1 MFHDQSGASVVPK
14 EHGGCSTMRI
24 GVLGCCHG
32 ELDRVYETVRKLERQ
47 SIGID
52 LLICCGDF
60 MSVRNEQ
67 DLDHVCM
74 PQQHRERQDM
84 KDFSKYYTGRV
95 EAPVTTIF
103 VGGRNEA
110 ANLLREHYFG
120 GWVAPRIYYLGCAG
134 VVRIGPLRIA
144 GISGNFVASDYFRGR
159 HECPP
164 FTEEYKRSAVHAREY
179 DAARLEKL
187 QEPIDIV
194 VSYDWP
200 RGIWKF
206 GNYEKMCEQPD
217 LGENVKR
224 EMEGNTL
231 GSPAAMELL
240 KKLRPLFWFS
250 SSLQVKFPALVPHG
264 DGTFTR
270 FLALDRC
277 RTGREYMQVLDI
289 DPRCPTAMQALPR
302 PSWLKTP
309 VLRRLPVPLCYDAE
323 WLAVQKVNHESIS
336 FSWQP
341 AKAKLVAATREDVDW
356 VKKRL
361 RDDVGAVPSYRGRR
375 HPDLLPTKLRKSRG
389 AGRQTFQNF
398 STEQLRELYD
408 FRGLVFPGHLDKPS
422 MIKKLEEYDALH
434 GEEEEEK
441 AVEGEG
447 FPIPLNFEAEPP
459 NPQQQRARLLAIL
472 ELHDLWKDQE
482 SQRRQVLRSTHM
494 EQVYDP
500 FSDASV
506 PELAVPPV
514 ASAGPSHTAG
524 DDVKPA
530 IPSDEPQEESTE
542 REAPPAATDEGT
554 APVTAEDQAIYPDAA
569 DAAPEREQEAAS
581 VEEAP
586 MSTDAGGA
594 EAAEEEDDEQL
605 RAALQQTQ
613 HRAEEATTARERE
626 APGTLEESE
635 YGASAAALAAA
646 VMELAENFQEGDDPG
661 PLLLAVDQVEGV
673 LEALTGGEEVTEADS
688 EEAVD
693 GFAALAKALAEAERE
708 EAEAAEAAAVVVDVD
723 APALDLEVLKQQSH
737 PRRAASAGIADSQ
750 LSEMPVPPTP
760 ATASNQVS
768 ASASTV
774 PVRSSPA
781 EARAASQ
788 TAGSSADRRQASSAP
803 PLQVGSHVRLRGL
816 EKRPELNGSCG
827 RLARLSHGGWG
838 MAALAASVTASASY
852 RVGQAVQVLSKSSNA
867 WVDATIQQILPDKG
881 IWVRYGNSHK
891 VIPPELQPSALRCK
905 AAQEPT
911 EYALGQRVQVF
922 SKTSQ
927 QWVPGIVREI
937 WPDGSVHVQYEQAQ
951 HLYKVL
957 APELQGS
964 MLRACGQI
972 AEPDTQEEGGDSRVA
987 ALVEEAERLKSTIAK
1002 QQEEIS
1008 ALQEQRQAQPA
1019 VAQNAHG
1026 LVQVQLQT
1034 RQDHKPQRSDQARP
1048 QQQPLQT
1055 PQQGPQQQQ
1064 QQKQQ
1069 QQQQQQWRKQSASK
1083 PFTAVQPNSFARVA
1097 ENREEENWTCPV
1109 CTFENVEPL
1118 TECEMCGTKR
1128 SYPSSPQR
1136 KRLKKGPPDIVEVEA
1151 VLDHPSRQNASEV
1164 TAGPAEFLRCATA
1177 VIEPGIGARSA
1188 SQVQGPE
1195 DEALIEV
1202 PVPDCL
1208 SAGPSGEPLRLT
1220 QTLHDRLCPYQREGV
1235 AASVACWINNE
1246 IDTRPVAPATVQA
1259 ASQLVLSMGG
1269 FAFSVLLHWRHSG
1282 SVWSPLKLL
1291 FASATFWCAA
1301 ENFDASFG
1309 GILFGDHP
1317 WDPERMQVPMVGS
1330 MPAQQPMSLQWHLYL
1345 SLLMA
1350 DTCLAAPR
1358 AAWPRAGLGAL
1369 FATLLDAAAEPA
1381 WLASRLYRY
1390 TACSESAGYC
1400 ILEVDPKNY
1409 VSWFLLMT
1417 LCFRVFLFWDGL
1429 PVISIAPS
1437 PITVIPYVAWLS
1449 VLIWYTN
1456 LIRASGGG
1464 VAWMWHLHA
1473 RKHGG
1478 ILADEMGLGKTVQA
1492 CGMIRALRAKQATHV
1507 LVVMPV
1513 TLLDQWAQELKKWC
1527 PGCPVFIYHG
1537 SPTHRARAL
1546 RAVARARGGVLLT
1559 SYAIIKNEDEK
1570 LAMVDLSEDAEST
1583 GLSKSEWRPAKGAKR
1598 ARGMAAAA
1606 WIKPWDLVI
1615 CDEAHVMRTISTL
1628 LGKAVRRLKADCR
1641 ILLTGTPVQ
1650 NALQD
1655 LWALMDFA
1663 QPGLLGNHATFT
1675 KRFNDPIEKGS
1686 VRDASPSA
1694 VALKKHL
1701 CEQLW
1706 ELVRP
1711 HLLRRTKDRVGMMDN
1726 SAGVEARGSTEALTK
1741 PLPPRTEFVVW
1752 LVPSKDQVRIYQKAL
1767 ETSEIIHEANSKS
1780 KLGVEVFRAIGLLK
1794 RLCNHPALALP
1805 THENWQR
1812 ALATAGEG
1820 LLVPAELTRMARPSK
1835 RTKGPAESDPHPV
1848 EPEEDDAA
1856 QDAQPGKAV
1865 ERMLRNLKSNAEA
1878 MISQSAKLKCLAA
1891 LLPTLESGGHR
1902 TLIFSQG
1909 IRMMD
1914 LVEICIL
1921 RKQKMKYLRID
1932 GHTEIAARNER
1943 VRLFQTQPQSY
1954 TCMLLTTRVGGFGLN
1969 LTSAD
1974 RVIIL
1979 DPAWNPAVDMQ
1990 AVDRAHRIG
1999 QDREVK
2005 TYRLVMSGLIEDK
2018 MFRLQVFKMG
2028 LTKTAL
2034 ETKQQQRY
2042 FTAEEIH
2049 GLFEWT
2055 DPAHGE
2061 TRALLRH
2068 QHGIEDCAA
2077 QCDAPDEWLKAGPA
2091 VGLSSFSFLYS
2102 TLQGEQDDELAG
2114 AAPEVRLMKAKLK
2127 IAEDAAGKAA
2137 AARLVKEGS
2146 LTTAQQQLEK
2156 AAAEIKSATSA
2167 RSTASEQLKRAQAA
2181 LGQSKRQEGLVEKEV
2196 EKAQQSLEASAKR
2209 LAEAEAKRDLH
2220 DAEVTSG
2227 TDEARQG
2234 ATALEEAET
2243 KLSKTLA
2250 QVEAELEKGLALE
2263 GPVAKIKAAQ
2273 KAAARLAEADEAAR
2287 RAREAASEE
2296 WVTHANHI
2304 TIGDIMCI
2312 LYREQT
2318 GIDPSTEIVV
2328 ASDEIPAVAPFPAPE
2343 PANVP
2348 WLFCVLEEETISY
2361 AALFEPWEVFQIGN
2375 EEEADSNGEAGPPGE
2390 QPAMITFLLSPG
2402 VKVRACF
2409 VALIGVVA
2417 EELASGSND
2426 IPVIVP
2432 GNDNE
2437 SEDELPA
2444 HFWAELFSE
2453 QEEDEDEKVLAKW
2466 HEKPG
2471 GWNPRS
2477 SRCLQPDKALEIE
2490 SRCAEHQTD
2499 MTLAMQGLAPSGS
2512 PPLKTL
2518 QSARRA
2524 AEKEKQTAEKAVAK
2538 ISVSGS
2544 RAVERLNQ
2552 AVAEIKSAL
2561 NAVTSGLHGQ
2571 SGEATQAYAKVLD
2584 GIGKELAEDW
2594 RSSRA
2599 AAEAAARGAA
2609 NQRRAQRAR
2618 LSSNSKAREET
2629 SRHAI
2634 VQRQYAK
2641 VMQNLEA
2648 CRARTAEDEEAL
2660 QTAQAAVAEA
2670 EGRERQQKRLRDDC
2684 KAAICDAKQC
2694 LKSARLAEK
2703 EATAERTSLYKH
2715 YAKADEGL
2723 KDALKFAK
2731 SAEQASA
2738 AERQKA
2744 IAAIKALRAEEYDAN
2759 QVVEAYESKKRARQD
2774 QQDVA

>member
-1 MFHDQSGASVVPK
+1 M
-14 EHGGCSTMRI
+14 
-24 GVLGCCHG
+24 VL
-32 ELDRVYETVRKLERQ
+32 
-47 SIGID
+47 
-52 LLICCGDF
+52 F
-60 MSVRNEQ
+60 MSNTSTRIR
-67 DLDHVCM
+67 DWIL
-74 PQQHRERQDM
+74 
-84 KDFSKYYTGRV
+84 GRAGKRV
-95 EAPVTTIF
+95 
-103 VGGRNEA
+103 
-110 ANLLREHYFG
+110 LL
-120 GWVAPRIYYLGCAG
+120 
-134 VVRIGPLRIA
+134 
-144 GISGNFVASDYFRGR
+144 SGNAS
-159 HECPP
+159 
-164 FTEEYKRSAVHAREY
+164 
-179 DAARLEKL
+179 
-187 QEPIDIV
+187 
-194 VSYDWP
+194 
-200 RGIWKF
+200 
-206 GNYEKMCEQPD
+206 
-217 LGENVKR
+217 
-224 EMEGNTL
+224 
-231 GSPAAMELL
+231 
-240 KKLRPLFWFS
+240 
-250 SSLQVKFPALVPHG
+250 
-264 DGTFTR
+264 
-270 FLALDRC
+270 
-277 RTGREYMQVLDI
+277 
-289 DPRCPTAMQALPR
+289 
-302 PSWLKTP
+302 
-309 VLRRLPVPLCYDAE
+309 
-323 WLAVQKVNHESIS
+323 
-336 FSWQP
+336 
-341 AKAKLVAATREDVDW
+341 
-356 VKKRL
+356 
-361 RDDVGAVPSYRGRR
+361 
-375 HPDLLPTKLRKSRG
+375 
-389 AGRQTFQNF
+389 
-398 STEQLRELYD
+398 
-408 FRGLVFPGHLDKPS
+408 
-422 MIKKLEEYDALH
+422 
-434 GEEEEEK
+434 
-441 AVEGEG
+441 
-447 FPIPLNFEAEPP
+447 
-459 NPQQQRARLLAIL
+459 
-472 ELHDLWKDQE
+472 
-482 SQRRQVLRSTHM
+482 
-494 EQVYDP
+494 
-500 FSDASV
+500 
-506 PELAVPPV
+506 
-514 ASAGPSHTAG
+514 
-524 DDVKPA
+524 
-530 IPSDEPQEESTE
+530 
-542 REAPPAATDEGT
+542 
-554 APVTAEDQAIYPDAA
+554 
-569 DAAPEREQEAAS
+569 
-581 VEEAP
+581 
-586 MSTDAGGA
+586 
-594 EAAEEEDDEQL
+594 
-605 RAALQQTQ
+605 
-613 HRAEEATTARERE
+613 
-626 APGTLEESE
+626 
-635 YGASAAALAAA
+635 
-646 VMELAENFQEGDDPG
+646 
-661 PLLLAVDQVEGV
+661 
-673 LEALTGGEEVTEADS
+673 
-688 EEAVD
+688 
-693 GFAALAKALAEAERE
+693 
-708 EAEAAEAAAVVVDVD
+708 
-723 APALDLEVLKQQSH
+723 
-737 PRRAASAGIADSQ
+737 
-750 LSEMPVPPTP
+750 
-760 ATASNQVS
+760 
-768 ASASTV
+768 
-774 PVRSSPA
+774 
-781 EARAASQ
+781 
-788 TAGSSADRRQASSAP
+788 
-803 PLQVGSHVRLRGL
+803 
-816 EKRPELNGSCG
+816 
-827 RLARLSHGGWG
+827 
-838 MAALAASVTASASY
+838 
-852 RVGQAVQVLSKSSNA
+852 
-867 WVDATIQQILPDKG
+867 
-881 IWVRYGNSHK
+881 
-891 VIPPELQPSALRCK
+891 
-905 AAQEPT
+905 
-911 EYALGQRVQVF
+911 
-922 SKTSQ
+922 
-927 QWVPGIVREI
+927 
-937 WPDGSVHVQYEQAQ
+937 
-951 HLYKVL
+951 
-957 APELQGS
+957 ELQGS

-972 AEPDTQEEGGDSRVA
+972 AEPDTQEEGGHSRVA
-987 ALVEEAERLKSTIAK
+987 ALVEEAERLKATIAK

-1008 ALQEQRQAQPA
+1008 ALQQRRAQPDAAA
-1019 VAQNAHG
+1019 VAQNARG

-1034 RQDHKPQRSDQARP
+1034 SKDRTPPRSDHAQPQP
-1048 QQQPLQT
+1048 QQQPFQP

-1064 QQKQQ
+1064 QQQR
-1069 QQQQQQWRKQSASK
+1069 RKPSAPT
-1083 PFTAVQPNSFARVA
+1083 PFTAVQPNGFARAV
-1097 ENREEENWTCPV
+1097 ENREEENWTCSV

-1136 KRLKKGPPDIVEVEA
+1136 KRLKKSPPDVVEVDA
-1151 VLDHPSRQNASEV
+1151 VLDHPSRQNAPEV

-1208 SAGPSGEPLRLT
+1208 SAGPSGDPLRLT
-1220 QTLHDRLCPYQREGV
+1220 QTLHDRLCPYQRE
-1235 AASVACWINNE
+1235 
-1246 IDTRPVAPATVQA
+1246 
-1259 ASQLVLSMGG
+1259 
-1269 FAFSVLLHWRHSG
+1269 
-1282 SVWSPLKLL
+1282 
-1291 FASATFWCAA
+1291 
-1301 ENFDASFG
+1301 
-1309 GILFGDHP
+1309 
-1317 WDPERMQVPMVGS
+1317 
-1330 MPAQQPMSLQWHLYL
+1330 
-1345 SLLMA
+1345 
-1350 DTCLAAPR
+1350 
-1358 AAWPRAGLGAL
+1358 
-1369 FATLLDAAAEPA
+1369 
-1381 WLASRLYRY
+1381 
-1390 TACSESAGYC
+1390 
-1400 ILEVDPKNY
+1400 
-1409 VSWFLLMT
+1409 
-1417 LCFRVFLFWDGL
+1417 
-1429 PVISIAPS
+1429 
-1437 PITVIPYVAWLS
+1437 
-1449 VLIWYTN
+1449 
-1456 LIRASGGG
+1456 G

-1537 SPTHRARAL
+1537 SPTHRSRAL

-1570 LAMVDLSEDAEST
+1570 LAMVDLSEDAESS
-1583 GLSKSEWRPAKGAKR
+1583 GLSKSDWRPSKGVKR
-1598 ARGMAAAA
+1598 ACGMAAAA

-1711 HLLRRTKDRVGMMDN
+1711 HLLRRTKDRVGMMDH

-1767 ETSEIIHEANSKS
+1767 ETSEIIHEANSKR

-1820 LLVPAELTRMARPSK
+1820 LLGPAELTRMARPSK

-1865 ERMLRNLKSNAEA
+1865 ERMLRNLKSSAEA
-1878 MISQSAKLKCLAA
+1878 MIAQSAKLKCLAA
-1891 LLPTLESGGHR
+1891 LLPALESRGHR

-1914 LVEICIL
+1914 LVEICVL
-1921 RKQKMKYLRID
+1921 RKQKIKYLRID

-1943 VRLFQTQPQSY
+1943 VRLFQTQTQSY

-2077 QCDAPDEWLKAGPA
+2077 QCDAPHEWLKAGPA

-2102 TLQGEQDDELAG
+2102 TLQGDQDDELAG

-2156 AAAEIKSATSA
+2156 AAAEIKSASSA
-2167 RSTASEQLKRAQAA
+2167 HSTASEQLKRAQAA

-2196 EKAQQSLEASAKR
+2196 EKAQQSFEASAKR
-2209 LAEAEAKRDLH
+2209 LAEAEAKRDQH
-2220 DAEVTSG
+2220 DAEVASG

-2263 GPVAKIKAAQ
+2263 APVAKIKAAQ

-2287 RAREAASEE
+2287 SAREAAGEE
-2296 WVTHANHI
+2296 W
-2304 TIGDIMCI
+2304 
-2312 LYREQT
+2312 
-2318 GIDPSTEIVV
+2318 
-2328 ASDEIPAVAPFPAPE
+2328 
-2343 PANVP
+2343 
-2348 WLFCVLEEETISY
+2348 
-2361 AALFEPWEVFQIGN
+2361 
-2375 EEEADSNGEAGPPGE
+2375 
-2390 QPAMITFLLSPG
+2390 
-2402 VKVRACF
+2402 
-2409 VALIGVVA
+2409 
-2417 EELASGSND
+2417 
-2426 IPVIVP
+2426 
-2432 GNDNE
+2432 
-2437 SEDELPA
+2437 
-2444 HFWAELFSE
+2444 
-2453 QEEDEDEKVLAKW
+2453 
-2466 HEKPG
+2466 
-2471 GWNPRS
+2471 
-2477 SRCLQPDKALEIE
+2477 DKALAIE

-2499 MTLAMQGLAPSGS
+2499 MTLAMQGLAPTGS

-2518 QSARRA
+2518 QSARRT

-2538 ISVSGS
+2538 VSVSGS

-2561 NAVTSGLHGQ
+2561 NAVTSSLHGQ

-2618 LSSNSKAREET
+2618 LSSNSKAREEAA
-2629 SRHAI
+2629 RHAI

-2641 VMQNLEA
+2641 VTQNL
-2648 CRARTAEDEEAL
+2648 EEAL

-2684 KAAICDAKQC
+2684 KTAICDAKQC

>member
-1 MFHDQSGASVVPK
+1 

-224 EMEGNTL
+224 EMEGQGLTMLRVRQHFGKPCRWAGNVGDTDHVIHTDRSSKGLNLASRVTGDRICLIVPTL
-231 GSPAAMELL
+231 ILDPGPLPRAWLLLGTVWVLAYSREDRQMLDEL
-240 KKLRPLFWFS
+240 R
-250 SSLQVKFPALVPHG
+250 VKFPALVPHG

-277 RTGREYMQVLDI
+277 RTGREYMQAWQQGAAGLRFIPVPEI
-289 DPRCPTAMQALPR
+289 MQAVGLGHR
-302 PSWLKTP
+302 PALSHSDASFATTLLAEDACDASTVSANGFP
-309 VLRRLPVPLCYDAE
+309 DLRLRRLPVPLCYDAE

-341 AKAKLVAATREDVDW
+341 AKAKLAAATREDVDW

-524 DDVKPA
+524 HDVKPA

-569 DAAPEREQEAAS
+569 DAAPEQEQEAAA

-586 MSTDAGGA
+586 MSTDAGGMGFVPGA
-594 EAAEEEDDEQL
+594 EAAEEEDD
-605 RAALQQTQ
+605 
-613 HRAEEATTARERE
+613 
-626 APGTLEESE
+626 
-635 YGASAAALAAA
+635 
-646 VMELAENFQEGDDPG
+646 EGDDPG

-673 LEALTGGEEVTEADS
+673 LEALTGGEEVPGGKYTAFEAVLGLS
-688 EEAVD
+688 WLVLHVSSSHVRSRQVEEAVD
-693 GFAALAKALAEAERE
+693 GFAALAKALAEAERPLDCDRFSVGRLLCE

-723 APALDLEVLKQQSH
+723 APA
-737 PRRAASAGIADSQ
+737 
-750 LSEMPVPPTP
+750 
-760 ATASNQVS
+760 
-768 ASASTV
+768 
-774 PVRSSPA
+774 
-781 EARAASQ
+781 
-788 TAGSSADRRQASSAP
+788 
-803 PLQVGSHVRLRGL
+803 
-816 EKRPELNGSCG
+816 
-827 RLARLSHGGWG
+827 
-838 MAALAASVTASASY
+838 
-852 RVGQAVQVLSKSSNA
+852 
-867 WVDATIQQILPDKG
+867 
-881 IWVRYGNSHK
+881 
-891 VIPPELQPSALRCK
+891 
-905 AAQEPT
+905 
-911 EYALGQRVQVF
+911 F

-987 ALVEEAERLKSTIAK
+987 ALVEEAERLKATIAK

-1026 LVQVQLQT
+1026 LVQVQLQA

-1064 QQKQQ
+1064 QQ
-1069 QQQQQQWRKQSASK
+1069 QWRKPSASK

-1097 ENREEENWTCPV
+1097 ENREEENWTCSV

-1151 VLDHPSRQNASEV
+1151 VLDHPCRQNAPEV

-1220 QTLHDRLCPYQREGV
+1220 QTLHDRLCPYQRE
-1235 AASVACWINNE
+1235 
-1246 IDTRPVAPATVQA
+1246 
-1259 ASQLVLSMGG
+1259 
-1269 FAFSVLLHWRHSG
+1269 
-1282 SVWSPLKLL
+1282 
-1291 FASATFWCAA
+1291 
-1301 ENFDASFG
+1301 
-1309 GILFGDHP
+1309 
-1317 WDPERMQVPMVGS
+1317 
-1330 MPAQQPMSLQWHLYL
+1330 
-1345 SLLMA
+1345 
-1350 DTCLAAPR
+1350 
-1358 AAWPRAGLGAL
+1358 
-1369 FATLLDAAAEPA
+1369 
-1381 WLASRLYRY
+1381 
-1390 TACSESAGYC
+1390 
-1400 ILEVDPKNY
+1400 
-1409 VSWFLLMT
+1409 
-1417 LCFRVFLFWDGL
+1417 
-1429 PVISIAPS
+1429 
-1437 PITVIPYVAWLS
+1437 
-1449 VLIWYTN
+1449 
-1456 LIRASGGG
+1456 G

-1820 LLVPAELTRMARPSK
+1820 LLVPAELTRM
-1835 RTKGPAESDPHPV
+1835 
-1848 EPEEDDAA
+1848 
-1856 QDAQPGKAV
+1856 
-1865 ERMLRNLKSNAEA
+1865 
-1878 MISQSAKLKCLAA
+1878 
-1891 LLPTLESGGHR
+1891 
-1902 TLIFSQG
+1902 
-1909 IRMMD
+1909 
-1914 LVEICIL
+1914 
-1921 RKQKMKYLRID
+1921 
-1932 GHTEIAARNER
+1932 
-1943 VRLFQTQPQSY
+1943 
-1954 TCMLLTTRVGGFGLN
+1954 
-1969 LTSAD
+1969 
-1974 RVIIL
+1974 
-1979 DPAWNPAVDMQ
+1979 
-1990 AVDRAHRIG
+1990 
-1999 QDREVK
+1999 
-2005 TYRLVMSGLIEDK
+2005 
-2018 MFRLQVFKMG
+2018 
-2028 LTKTAL
+2028 
-2034 ETKQQQRY
+2034 
-2042 FTAEEIH
+2042 
-2049 GLFEWT
+2049 
-2055 DPAHGE
+2055 
-2061 TRALLRH
+2061 
-2068 QHGIEDCAA
+2068 
-2077 QCDAPDEWLKAGPA
+2077 
-2091 VGLSSFSFLYS
+2091 
-2102 TLQGEQDDELAG
+2102 
-2114 AAPEVRLMKAKLK
+2114 
-2127 IAEDAAGKAA
+2127 
-2137 AARLVKEGS
+2137 
-2146 LTTAQQQLEK
+2146 
-2156 AAAEIKSATSA
+2156 
-2167 RSTASEQLKRAQAA
+2167 
-2181 LGQSKRQEGLVEKEV
+2181 
-2196 EKAQQSLEASAKR
+2196 
-2209 LAEAEAKRDLH
+2209 
-2220 DAEVTSG
+2220 
-2227 TDEARQG
+2227 
-2234 ATALEEAET
+2234 
-2243 KLSKTLA
+2243 
-2250 QVEAELEKGLALE
+2250 
-2263 GPVAKIKAAQ
+2263 
-2273 KAAARLAEADEAAR
+2273 
-2287 RAREAASEE
+2287 
-2296 WVTHANHI
+2296 
-2304 TIGDIMCI
+2304 
-2312 LYREQT
+2312 
-2318 GIDPSTEIVV
+2318 
-2328 ASDEIPAVAPFPAPE
+2328 
-2343 PANVP
+2343 
-2348 WLFCVLEEETISY
+2348 
-2361 AALFEPWEVFQIGN
+2361 
-2375 EEEADSNGEAGPPGE
+2375 
-2390 QPAMITFLLSPG
+2390 
-2402 VKVRACF
+2402 
-2409 VALIGVVA
+2409 
-2417 EELASGSND
+2417 
-2426 IPVIVP
+2426 
-2432 GNDNE
+2432 
-2437 SEDELPA
+2437 
-2444 HFWAELFSE
+2444 
-2453 QEEDEDEKVLAKW
+2453 
-2466 HEKPG
+2466 
-2471 GWNPRS
+2471 
-2477 SRCLQPDKALEIE
+2477 
-2490 SRCAEHQTD
+2490 
-2499 MTLAMQGLAPSGS
+2499 
-2512 PPLKTL
+2512 
-2518 QSARRA
+2518 
-2524 AEKEKQTAEKAVAK
+2524 
-2538 ISVSGS
+2538 
-2544 RAVERLNQ
+2544 
-2552 AVAEIKSAL
+2552 
-2561 NAVTSGLHGQ
+2561 
-2571 SGEATQAYAKVLD
+2571 
-2584 GIGKELAEDW
+2584 
-2594 RSSRA
+2594 
-2599 AAEAAARGAA
+2599 
-2609 NQRRAQRAR
+2609 
-2618 LSSNSKAREET
+2618 
-2629 SRHAI
+2629 
-2634 VQRQYAK
+2634 
-2641 VMQNLEA
+2641 
-2648 CRARTAEDEEAL
+2648 
-2660 QTAQAAVAEA
+2660 
-2670 EGRERQQKRLRDDC
+2670 
-2684 KAAICDAKQC
+2684 
-2694 LKSARLAEK
+2694 
-2703 EATAERTSLYKH
+2703 
-2715 YAKADEGL
+2715 
-2723 KDALKFAK
+2723 
-2731 SAEQASA
+2731 
-2738 AERQKA
+2738 
-2744 IAAIKALRAEEYDAN
+2744 
-2759 QVVEAYESKKRARQD
+2759 
-2774 QQDVA
+2774 